1 METINK
7 KFFGVSVLFAAL
19 SGSCFA
25 DPTSSYAGQEARE
38 LKTLSPEDVQSYLA
52 GKGMGMAKAAEL
64 NGYPGPAH
72 VLSLAEALVLT
83 PEQKEGTTALFKAME
98 TKAIALGQSLIEKEK
113 QLDMAFAEKSVD
125 RNSLERML
133 QQIAATQ
140 AKLRLAHLEA
150 HLEQIGILTPAQIAS
165 YNRLRGYNKSANA
178 VPHGGHAH

>member
-1 METINK
+1 METINR

-38 LKTLSPEDVQSYLA
+38 LKALLPEDVQSYLA

-83 PEQKEGTTALFKAME
+83 PEQKERTTALFKAME
-98 TKAIALGQSLIEKEK
+98 TRAIALGQTLIEKEK

-125 RNSLERML
+125 RSSLERML

-140 AKLRLAHLEA
+140 AQLRLAHLDA
-150 HLEQIGILTPAQIAS
+150 HLQQVRILSLEQIAR
-165 YNRLRGYNKSANA
+165 YNDLRGYGKPTSPT
-178 VPHGGHAH
+178 PHAGHAP